1 MVHIDCSLILV
12 LLTDILALLK
22 IGDNSLLVAVGVRTR
37 LDSLR
42 HHPNHDGHHASRMAD
57 RHHRRTHFGKV
68 QLKCNSAASEKTS
81 ATLAQTMRS
90 RPQKQRGH
98 DSLRQQPGTR
108 AHGRVHADT
117 SRIRRHDLPTLRL
130 GPQTQHH
137 RDERAWCN
145 RPQLSRGSMRNPP
158 KHGRTGVRDS

>member
-22 IGDNSLLVAVGVRTR
+22 IGGTIPLLVAVGVRTR

-81 ATLAQTMRS
+81 ATLAQTMREQTS
-90 RPQKQRGH
+90 EA
-98 DSLRQQPGTR
+98 TR
-108 AHGRVHADT
+108 TR
-117 SRIRRHDLPTLRL
+117 
-130 GPQTQHH
+130 
-137 RDERAWCN
+137 
-145 RPQLSRGSMRNPP
+145 
-158 KHGRTGVRDS
+158 